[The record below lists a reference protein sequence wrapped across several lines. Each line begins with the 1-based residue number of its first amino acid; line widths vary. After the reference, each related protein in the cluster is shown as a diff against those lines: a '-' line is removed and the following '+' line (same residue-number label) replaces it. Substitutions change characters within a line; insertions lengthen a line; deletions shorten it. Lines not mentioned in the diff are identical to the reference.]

1 MTKSRC
7 EHSPVVYRIRV
18 RGFLDKK
25 WTDWFEGLRI
35 THEGED
41 TILQGPVADQAALHG
56 LLVQIRDLN
65 LTLISLERIEPKGG
79 IK

>member
-7 EHSPVVYRIRV
+7 EHSPVEYRIRV
-18 RGFLDKK
+18 KGLLDKK
-25 WTDWFEGLRI
+25 WTDWFEDMKI

-41 TILQGPVADQAALHG
+41 TMLIGPVADQAALHG

-65 LTLISLERIEPKGG
+65 LTLISLERIETKGG
-79 IK
+79 KK